1 MDLANAV
8 GADCITVGD
17 HKIPRLTM
25 RELAKLTET
34 IRDERRA
41 ALIQSLEDC
50 GLEGYDR
57 LAELQKLDHNPVGC
71 LDGARWCRTPMG
83 CAITIETALAKDP
96 SLPQTVDELGIHGEA
111 ATLLGYELWG
121 LTVERSPSSDSQR
134 EGETEGDGPFPMSTN
149 PTTPTGA

>member
-8 GADCITVGD
+8 GTDRIAVGKY
-17 HKIPRLTM
+17 KIPRLTM
-25 RELAKLTET
+25 RELAGLTEM

-41 ALIQSLEDC
+41 TLIHSLDDC

-57 LAELQKLDHNPVGC
+57 LTELQKLDHNPVGC

-83 CAITIETALAKDP
+83 CAVTIEAALAKD
-96 SLPQTVDELGIHGEA
+96 SALPQTVDDIGIHGEA

-121 LTVERSPSSDSQR
+121 LTVDRTPAKHGG
-134 EGETEGDGPFPMSTN
+134 EGEAEEDGPFPMSTN
-149 PTTPTGA
+149 PTTPIGE